1 MELAELVYASSNTL
15 AKIIEPLRLET
26 YGKERI
32 YFGLGD
38 YQGKRL
44 IIHFPV
50 YFSEIP
56 ALVSVVNRPIN
67 TTHIKEI
74 KDYILNRIESNKAWI
89 LGSLTV
95 NVNPDDIHYQPHGFN
110 LYVVRIP
117 NGTRLHI
124 ADGQHR
130 IQAITE
136 LMGADEHRRKISN
149 EQIPLTLVLDSSES
163 QAALDFRDMQEQI
176 VLPPAMLVGFSWEGR
191 NGIAHALVEKVPIF
205 SYTAIDKAVPGT
217 GTKNI
222 YTISYIASF
231 VGSAIAG
238 NPSAPLLEYDTQ
250 ELIENAAT
258 NLSDKLNRFFFSC
271 PCTAPLVAKE
281 ELTVADVAFFKS
293 NSILALASGLEI
305 LGHLIHSRC
314 ATPEQLATGID
325 WSRTSDWW
333 KDLATPNDSNTGKLR
348 EKVKRTA
355 SASQIAERAIVLL
368 KSIGE
373 IDAPRSVDFM

>member
-1 MELAELVYASSNTL
+1 MNETATDHNISNILAQL
-15 AKIIEPLRLET
+15 IEPLRLET

-95 NVNPDDIHYQPHGFN
+95 NVNPDDIHYQPYGFN

-191 NGIAHALVEKVPIF
+191 NGIDHALVEKVSIF

-258 NLSDKLNRFFFSC
+258 NLSDQLNRFFSSC

-281 ELTVADVAFFKS
+281 ELTVADVASFKS

-333 KDLATPNDSNTGKLR
+333 KDLATPNHSNTGKLR

-373 IDAPRSVDFM
+373 IDAP